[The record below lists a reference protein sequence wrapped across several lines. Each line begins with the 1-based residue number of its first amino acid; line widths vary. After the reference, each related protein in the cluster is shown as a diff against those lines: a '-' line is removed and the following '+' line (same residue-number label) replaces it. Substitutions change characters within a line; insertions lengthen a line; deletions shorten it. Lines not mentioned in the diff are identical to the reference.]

1 MLKQIKT
8 LGLSIV
14 IGMMMVG
21 CSGEKFEVTL
31 EGYEREIVQLMD
43 DYYDIEIKLDK
54 ETNEQTLETVN
65 NEMDKVKEVKSDLD
79 KELKDYER
87 GTDEYRL
94 LDSLYNLTNE
104 LEDCYD
110 VYVEVITLD
119 IEGSMDPLT
128 MITTA
133 ASGVDEELEM
143 EEEFEEYKELKKELG
158 IEDVLES
165 TEMEEEQETKEV
177 AEQEKPEEQKQEE
190 KKVETKQ
197 TYCEWCEANTN
208 HNSNEHI
215 GQCYDCGEEKPAG
228 QMTYNGR
235 SFHCGCIVAY
245 CEECGSGL
253 TEESKVKM
261 GDMLFCR
268 SCYDNRM
275 ALTEP
280 VAECYECGTGMT
292 AAHDIYYY
300 FDQPVCSACYNSLT
314 SNNCSV
320 CGGDTEGNDIYHN
333 DARYCLDCYM
343 EAVEGLEN

>member
-8 LGLSIV
+8 LGLVIV
-14 IGMMMVG
+14 IGSTMVG
-21 CSGEKFEVTL
+21 CANKKDEFTTTL
-31 EGYEREIVQLMD
+31 TNIESEITMVNDAINSTETYDAVLLQQILED
-43 DYYDIEIKLDK
+43 IDKIQKDIEVAQEEYEEDETEYKALEAIDTYLSYEEEIGNDTREKNEEFWSDREEISKRISSYKIK
-54 ETNEQTLETVN
+54 
-65 NEMDKVKEVKSDLD
+65 
-79 KELKDYER
+79 
-87 GTDEYRL
+87 
-94 LDSLYNLTNE
+94 
-104 LEDCYD
+104 
-110 VYVEVITLD
+110 
-119 IEGSMDPLT
+119 
-128 MITTA
+128 
-133 ASGVDEELEM
+133 M
-143 EEEFEEYKELKKELG
+143 EEAWEQYENYKKELG
-158 IEDVLES
+158 IETTPIVSTISEEPVKEKES
-165 TEMEEEQETKEV
+165 KV
-177 AEQEKPEEQKQEE
+177 EEQKQEE
-190 KKVETKQ
+190 KKVESKQ

-208 HNSNEHI
+208 HNSDEHI

-300 FDQPVCSACYNSLT
+300 FDQPVCSACYKSLT

-320 CGGDTEGNDIYHN
+320 CGGDTEGSEIYHN